1 MSLEFSLPFM
11 ASVTGGLEPI
21 TLLLTLVIMA
31 VAGYL
36 HTVSGF
42 GLGMIVMGAA
52 GGLGVASVAVLAAV
66 ISLVTLVNS
75 AVALPGG
82 WRKLGGQRVL
92 AMTVGI
98 VPTIVLGVWV
108 LSWLSASF
116 AVLLNL
122 LLGALVLYG
131 GISIGLRPLPRN
143 KESSPWTFVVSG
155 GFTGLC
161 GGLFGVPGPPIIYHC
176 YRQPLPLETI
186 RLLLILC
193 FAITSGVRTLFVAT
207 QGGLTAEVWELA
219 LWSMPVVGLATWLGR
234 RYPPP
239 CSTGLMR
246 RIAMLTLIGLGIMIL
261 LKSLVSL
268 VDFS

>member
-1 MSLEFSLPFM
+1 MPLWPL
-11 ASVTGGLEPI
+11 AIEPGALLG
-21 TLLLTLVIMA
+21 TLAIMG

-52 GGLGVASVAVLAAV
+52 GGLGVASVPVLAAV
-66 ISLVTLVNS
+66 VSLVTLVNS

-82 WRKLGGQRVL
+82 WRGLGARRVMAL
-92 AMTVGI
+92 TVGI
-98 VPTIVLGVWV
+98 VPSIVVGVWV

-116 AVLLNL
+116 AALLTL

-131 GISIGLRPLPRN
+131 GISIGLRPRPCQQ
-143 KESSPWTFVVSG
+143 ESASWTFAVSG
-155 GFTGLC
+155 ALTGLC
-161 GGLFGVPGPPIIYHC
+161 GGLFGVPGPPVIYHC

-193 FAITSGVRTLFVAT
+193 FAITSGVRTLFVAS

-219 LWSMPVVGLATWLGR
+219 LWSMPMVGLATWLGR

-239 CSTGLMR
+239 CSAGVMR
-246 RIAMLTLIGLGIMIL
+246 RLAMMTLIGLGTVL
-261 LKSLVSL
+261 LLGGVLSVASG
-268 VDFS
+268 